1 MNYKLRYILAAAFIL
16 IIISSCS
23 EINNRDMTVVKDCTG
38 SYLRFN
44 NKDYHICNYE
54 IVDEFD
60 DETEV
65 KASFNK
71 IETCPNIYDLV
82 VCEMY
87 HKNEGLINVT
97 KIEKK

>member
-1 MNYKLRYILAAAFIL
+1 MKNIFFIL
-16 IIISSCS
+16 TSIILIAFSSCS
-23 EINNRDMTVVKDCTG
+23 EINNRNMTVIKDCTG

-44 NKDYHICNYE
+44 NKDYHICNFE
-54 IVDEFD
+54 IVDEFG

-71 IETCPNIYDLV
+71 IETCSNLEGIA

-97 KIEKK
+97 EIEEK